1 MIELQPV
8 TNTFSRYEENIF
20 AWLKNTI
27 IIFYV
32 EAVKC
37 NEYCVNKRKKC
48 INYFCFVDMLLEL
61 KVSSEL

>member
-37 NEYCVNKRKKC
+37 NEYCVNKRKKM
-48 INYFCFVDMLLEL
+48 YQLLLFC
-61 KVSSEL
+61 